1 MDADLPQVLLAL
13 APIAVVLILL
23 SLRVPS
29 IWAAAAGLGT
39 ALLAGL
45 TVFTPTAQTVMATG
59 TQMGPMVVV
68 VALILLGGLGIAEA
82 MSRSG
87 GQDAIAEWLQA
98 AESGGD
104 RTATLLL
111 LIYGLTPFMESVT
124 GFGIGVVITAPLLVR
139 HGLSPVQ
146 AITAGLLGL
155 VLVPWGSLAPGTLVA
170 SQLGG
175 QDFHALGIWSAVLT
189 APVLIVS
196 MGSVLWLIGR
206 RPTARHLGLAA
217 GVVLVQWAAL
227 LLASLIAGPPLAGV
241 LASVAVI
248 GFMLAL
254 VRISR
259 GGLPTVTARLR
270 QAAVPYVVLIGGIL
284 TSTAALALAGG
295 PAGWGWLSNPALWL
309 LIAALLAPV
318 ALGVARPARPALARR
333 VLRRWV
339 PVAANAV
346 LFMVLG
352 IVIAAT
358 GMAEYLAV
366 TAAQL
371 GPGFVAAIPALGALG
386 GYLTGSNTG
395 AAAMFSTASTT
406 AATGLGASPMIALA
420 AQNVAGSF
428 AIIASPPRIVLAAAV
443 VLPAG
448 AKVPARTIRLLVA
461 AVAVTAAILG
471 VLTVLLA

>member
-1 MDADLPQVLLAL
+1 MGADLPQVLLAL

-23 SLRVPS
+23 FLRVPS

-45 TVFTPTAQTVMATG
+45 TVFTPTAQTVAATG

-68 VALILLGGLGIAEA
+68 VALILLGGLGMAEA
-82 MSRSG
+82 MTRSG
-87 GQDAIAEWLQA
+87 GQDAIAEWLRA

-104 RTATLLL
+104 RTVTLLL

-189 APVLIVS
+189 GPVLIVS
-196 MGSVLWLIGR
+196 MGLVLWLIGR

-217 GVVLVQWAAL
+217 GGVLVQWAAL

-248 GFMLAL
+248 GFMLVL

-259 GGLPTVTARLR
+259 GGLPAVTARLR
-270 QAAVPYVVLIGGIL
+270 RAAVPYGVLIGGIL
-284 TSTAALALAGG
+284 ASTAALALAGG
-295 PAGWGWLSNPALWL
+295 PARWGWLS
-309 LIAALLAPV
+309 
-318 ALGVARPARPALARR
+318 
-333 VLRRWV
+333 
-339 PVAANAV
+339 
-346 LFMVLG
+346 
-352 IVIAAT
+352 T
-358 GMAEYLAV
+358 
-366 TAAQL
+366 
-371 GPGFVAAIPALGALG
+371 
-386 GYLTGSNTG
+386 
-395 AAAMFSTASTT
+395 
-406 AATGLGASPMIALA
+406 
-420 AQNVAGSF
+420 
-428 AIIASPPRIVLAAAV
+428 PRC
-443 VLPAG
+443 G
-448 AKVPARTIRLLVA
+448 W
-461 AVAVTAAILG
+461 
-471 VLTVLLA
+471 